1 MSSSITDKNSNLLW
15 SKSFII
21 IALVNA
27 LAFLGFNMAT
37 AGFPVYLSSLD
48 IDESVVG
55 FSTSLAAVGSLL
67 MRPFAGYLC
76 AKISCKSF
84 SFMGLALMAVPCAI
98 SMVAINTKVLL
109 LMRFLQGIGWGIS
122 STCCATI
129 IAQCVPSTRL
139 SEGVGY
145 AGAISSVTTAFA
157 SSLAIFILQSMNGIS
172 MIISIGLVIALAIL
186 LLLLMR
192 PTEIAT
198 SNQVRKN
205 PIVICPPNAIVPAV
219 MIFFITFG
227 YSPIITFVTRFASE
241 SGFAG
246 VSLFFLVYA
255 IATIVIRPITGIFT
269 DKYGCVL
276 PTVFAMTTSVLSLVF
291 LLVARNSMI
300 FYFAGALSGIST
312 GMGMNALQTM
322 ALKGATTQT
331 RAATMSTYLFGFDF
345 GMAIGASISGLLVK
359 TYTYNAMYG
368 IAAIAPCVGLLF
380 FILICA
386 VKRKRVR

>member
-1 MSSSITDKNSNLLW
+1 
-15 SKSFII
+15 
-21 IALVNA
+21 
-27 LAFLGFNMAT
+27 
-37 AGFPVYLSSLD
+37 
-48 IDESVVG
+48 
-55 FSTSLAAVGSLL
+55 
-67 MRPFAGYLC
+67 
-76 AKISCKSF
+76 
-84 SFMGLALMAVPCAI
+84 
-98 SMVAINTKVLL
+98 
-109 LMRFLQGIGWGIS
+109 
-122 STCCATI
+122 
-129 IAQCVPSTRL
+129 
-139 SEGVGY
+139 
-145 AGAISSVTTAFA
+145 
-157 SSLAIFILQSMNGIS
+157 MNGIS

-198 SNQVRKN
+198 SNQVCKN

-255 IATIVIRPITGIFT
+255 IATIVIRPVTGIFT
-269 DKYGCVL
+269 DKYGYVL
-276 PTVFAMTTSVLSLVF
+276 PTVSAMTTSVLSLVF

-322 ALKGATTQT
+322 ALKGATAQT

-345 GMAIGASISGLLVK
+345 GMAIGAGISGSLVK